1 MKRFYENTLKR
12 LAQLRAL
19 RVVTLLCVL
28 LGVSGS
34 AWGASTVT
42 IYFDNTNTQ
51 WPENSIYLYMGH
63 GSYSRSDWQ
72 MTKVSGNIFKCDNV
86 TYWDDATEIAFAK
99 DQWSKAG
106 EGNSLTNRLP
116 YQGEKNYTT
125 PYGIDKNDGTAYLYV
140 PTLSNGVYT
149 LTQRAVHKGTNLGFW
164 DDEAWNIKVGNAWKE
179 QKGYGAIGNTA
190 IDLGNIAGGTTIG
203 FWTQTWKKKDV
214 ANVCQPRVYVKL
226 TKGNMVIKD
235 YVYYELP
242 RSGDDKEENGSINQL
257 WLSDNVFTLPTE
269 AGNYQMKVYFE
280 MWGNENG
287 TSGCNQLDYKL
298 NNVEGN
304 YIFNFNITASKQTTL
319 YLQPEWG
326 PDDWNKD
333 GAWFAAHIYNSSTQA
348 YVDVRMTPVDGCG
361 TLYSVD
367 APSGYTHVVFRR
379 MNAATQDFCQNW
391 NECTW
396 AKTNDL
402 AIPTDNNVQY
412 TMTSWG
418 SNDNDGINISN
429 GQWGPYTCQEVVE
442 DCNRI
447 EIWARGKGGWTDMN
461 LSVSSGDV
469 QETGKQNHNDI
480 QYKTWT
486 VSASTDIS
494 VSFCAEASYCTN
506 TQVMTP
512 GNRYYCEFA
521 AADWGGT
528 AYTITMTE
536 PLDCA
541 DGSDFVWL
549 SKQASVNK
557 NTKKATL
564 YGYLSLTNCSQVT
577 EYGFYYC
584 QVEDGQS
591 ACRPN
596 KNSTAITIQAE
607 SLLRGEEF
615 DAILQLSDGYTYY
628 YRAYAVINGQVE
640 LSQEIRS
647 ISADPCE
654 PQACCGGT
662 IVYTI
667 DASLEKENSCKLQ
680 FKTLQNALD
689 HLQRTVYNDDVYQYA
704 KLVNGSYNLQQPVE
718 MQVAYYDDDPL
729 TPEVAYQYRGTPGY
743 SGMTAGSV
751 VPNDVNLI
759 ENFNKEGAVNANTLT
774 ITNGSTSLKPWI
786 HHIIIRN
793 SKNIVLDNLCIYS
806 DIDGTKDNAL
816 EIDVNSTDW
825 PSITPAFAAAN
836 ITIQNCVIGSAGF
849 TGVHVSGYDGLVFK
863 GNDIEASF
871 ADQDNREN
879 TLNWGASA
887 KFMACS
893 NIKFIQ
899 NNFRGSQPTLLWIQD
914 SQDALFMN
922 NVFWNTNTFLT
933 EDAAEVT
940 PTAIKLVAQY
950 DGRTINNIGFFY
962 NTFYFEDNET
972 SDASGSYYNFF
983 TQYIALDNNDDV
995 LPTAASFGGNIYFQ
1009 YNNCYSYDTDCPGSN
1024 AFLGKGVGGGGNV
1037 VYSILSKTTNSNN
1050 FCPNNFWSVLD
1061 ADNSDPS
1068 GFDFTEGC
1076 DSKKINVKSQVCETS
1091 ATGPASLKVKGEL
1104 LNKGIK
1110 PDYSKTNIALSED
1123 DELYADRYNTAVRPK
1138 TNEKWTYG
1146 AYQSKGSISTNKIYW
1161 VGVSD
1166 EWDNRN
1172 NWEFEVQDASGK
1184 VTRDRVS
1191 CINDFTDD
1199 LQVVIEETTNVPT
1212 PNGRK
1217 WPKVPASFNA
1227 KERTAASGIPAAEL
1241 VSAGLG
1247 KIATPTQFAG
1257 TIELMY
1263 GAGIKG
1269 VENLVD
1275 ANGNKLYNQA
1285 IVHFDAD
1292 RDMWL
1297 LVGNIVKPYDAK
1309 TGTYRNVKS
1318 GDYYLN
1324 HLPQVYMHK
1333 AKVEGNDVT
1342 WGDTF
1347 ASLEEE
1353 VHSNEVYAINVTKYY
1368 GTQWFPASVY
1378 DRRFGTSYKNT
1389 ADLPHPYTFTG
1400 RFAVEEDKGV
1410 GNTNYVYETTAGKNL
1425 LNNIYPCNLD
1435 AREIERLG
1443 LGTINIY
1450 NYVEGSFE
1458 STSASS
1464 MDGAVYIKAQNG
1476 FVFTPAAGKTLTL
1489 TEAILAEGSTRTRSV
1504 EQVMPTYSLRIDNAN
1519 TTAPGASN
1527 VVVRYDEMLDGTE
1540 ASALNTPKVF
1550 TQNQDTPEAYILFA
1564 GGKLTRLQTGN
1575 MEASLPLGI
1584 SLKKAMNITF
1594 ETVYNEGYAKAI
1606 LLDAKT
1612 GKQYDLLT
1620 RSYTTEVLPEG
1631 ELEGRFFLNVEVK
1644 DADDYIEDSDSGI
1657 TTDVEDSVT
1666 DLADI
1671 NIYTAD
1677 ANAIRVV
1684 TSGAELQTIYVSD
1697 MTGRTQA
1704 YQVSGNYAELQLPVA
1719 QGVYLVQVISDKV
1732 SRTEKVVLK

>member
-34 AWGASTVT
+34 AWAGAGFWGNQVIEVQMKDGSHFELGNDYAQHDLGTLQSAPIIEWVKVKMWKDGSGNLCYDDVKIIINGTTYNRSGNVTEEGDNRIFEMDVYNLTLPSTTSTIQISATAKGNSSGTDGCNETFNTGTYSIKYTIEAGSTCEAVKT
-42 IYFDNTNTQ
+42 IYFKNTVN
-51 WPENSIYLYMGH
+51 WN
-63 GSYSRSDWQ
+63 
-72 MTKVSGNIFKCDNV
+72 KV
-86 TYWDDATEIAFAK
+86 Y
-99 DQWSKAG
+99 
-106 EGNSLTNRLP
+106 
-116 YQGEKNYTT
+116 
-125 PYGIDKNDGTAYLYV
+125 AYLYPSDYWNQDNGVGSKSLKAGPLAMTLVSGSGTNAVYKCDYAEGHSGYIAFTEAEQRDYDYFYDTKAAYRGDLCASSGNMFV
-140 PTLSNGVYT
+140 PSTTSNGT
-149 LTQRAVHKGTNLGFW
+149 
-164 DDEAWNIKVGNAWKE
+164 WN
-179 QKGYGAIGNTA
+179 
-190 IDLGNIAGGTTIG
+190 GGHTTYYSDG
-203 FWTQTWKKKDV
+203 EWQT
-214 ANVCQPRVYVKL
+214 YS
-226 TKGNMVIKD
+226 
-235 YVYYELP
+235 LP
-242 RSGDDKEENGSINQL
+242 Q
-257 WLSDNVFTLPTE
+257 
-269 AGNYQMKVYFE
+269 
-280 MWGNENG
+280 
-287 TSGCNQLDYKL
+287 
-298 NNVEGN
+298 
-304 YIFNFNITASKQTTL
+304 ASKL

-326 PDDWNKD
+326 DDDWNKD
-333 GAWFAAHIYNSSTQA
+333 GAWFAAHIYNNSTQA
-348 YVDVRMTPVDGCG
+348 YVDVRMTPVDGCE

-367 APSGYTHVVFRR
+367 VPSGYTHVVFRR

-418 SNDNDGINISN
+418 NDDGSGINISN
-429 GQWGPYTCQEVVE
+429 GEWGPYTCQEVVE

-469 QETGKQNHNDI
+469 QQTSKQNHNGI
-480 QYKTWT
+480 EYKTWT

-494 VSFCAEASYCTN
+494 VSFCAEETYCTN
-506 TQVMTP
+506 AQVLTP

-564 YGYLSLTNCSQVT
+564 YGYLSLTDCSHIT

-584 QVEDGQS
+584 EVEDGQP
-591 ACRPN
+591 ACRPTAQ
-596 KNSTAITIQAE
+596 STAITVTPSHE
-607 SLLRGEEF
+607 LLRGEEF
-615 DAILQLSDGYTYY
+615 EDELQLVDGKTYY

-689 HLQRTVYNDDVYQYA
+689 HLQRTVYNDDAYQYA

-729 TPEVAYQYRGTPGY
+729 TTEVAYQYRGTPGY

-751 VPNDVNLI
+751 APNDVNLI

-774 ITNGSTSLKPWI
+774 ITNGSTGLKPWI

-825 PSITPAFAAAN
+825 PNVTPAFTNAN
-836 ITIQNCVIGSAGF
+836 ITIQNCIIGSAGF

-871 ADQDNREN
+871 ANQDDRKN

-914 SQDALFMN
+914 SQHALFMN

-933 EDAAEVT
+933 ENVTEVT

-950 DGRTINNIGFFY
+950 DSRTINNIGFFY
-962 NTFYFEDNET
+962 NTFYFEDNKT
-972 SDASGSYYNFF
+972 SNASSSYYNFF
-983 TQYIALDNNDDV
+983 TQYIALDNDQDGS
-995 LPTAASFGGNIYFQ
+995 PTAASFGGDIYFQ

-1024 AFLGKGVGGGGNV
+1024 AFLGKGVGGGGDA
-1037 VYSILSKTTNSNN
+1037 VYSILSETTNSNN

-1104 LNKGIK
+1104 LNLGIK
-1110 PDYSKTNIALSED
+1110 PDYSRTNIALTD
-1123 DELYADRYNTAVRPK
+1123 DELYADRYNVDVRPDGSNLDK
-1138 TNEKWTYG
+1138 KWTYG

-1161 VGVSD
+1161 VGVSED
-1166 EWDNRN
+1166 WDNRN

-1184 VTRDRVS
+1184 VIRDRVS

-1199 LQVVIEETTNVPT
+1199 LQVVIEETTNASV

-1227 KERTAASGIPAAEL
+1227 KERTDASGIPAAEL

-1247 KIATPTQFAG
+1247 TIATPTQFAG

-1342 WGDTF
+1342 WGETF

-1435 AREIERLG
+1435 AKEIEELG
-1443 LGTINIY
+1443 WGTINIY

-1458 STSASS
+1458 STSARS

-1476 FVFTPAAGKTLTL
+1476 FVFTPAADQTLTL
-1489 TEAILAEGSTRTRSV
+1489 TDAILAEGSTRTRSV
-1504 EQVMPTYSLRIDNAN
+1504 DQVMPTYSLRIDNAN

-1657 TTDVEDSVT
+1657 TTDVEESVT

-1671 NIYTAD
+1671 NIYTVD

-1684 TSGAELQTIYVSD
+1684 TSGTELQTIYVSD

>member
-12 LAQLRAL
+12 LALPRAL
-19 RVVTLLCVL
+19 RMVALLCVL

-34 AWGASTVT
+34 AWGKIIVKLQDP
-42 IYFDNTNTQ
+42 YD
-51 WPENSIYLYMGH
+51 
-63 GSYSRSDWQ
+63 SRQSCGWHC
-72 MTKVSGNIFKCDNV
+72 N
-86 TYWDDATEIAFAK
+86 
-99 DQWSKAG
+99 G
-106 EGNSLTNRLP
+106 EG
-116 YQGEKNYTT
+116 
-125 PYGIDKNDGTAYLYV
+125 AYLYAWDANNGDEKLLGDWPGTLV
-140 PTLSNGVYT
+140 QSVDGYYTYEFNSTKKPTHIIWSSKYEYNPNGKEQSQNIAVSDGYT
-149 LTQRAVHKGTNLGFW
+149 YTAVIESHCGDFTVTSEAIPSGGDTGGHKGTNLGFW
-164 DDEAWNIKVGNAWKE
+164 DDEAWNIKVGNTWKE

-203 FWTQTWKKKDV
+203 FWAQTWKKKDV

-226 TKGNMVIKD
+226 TKGETVIKNYD
-235 YVYYELP
+235 HYEVP
-242 RSGDDKEENGSINQL
+242 HSGEDKEDNGSINQL

-287 TSGCNQLDYKL
+287 TSGCNQLSYKL
-298 NNVEGN
+298 NNKEGN
-304 YIFNFNITASKQTTL
+304 YIFNFNITTSKQTTL

-326 PDDWNKD
+326 ADDWNQAD
-333 GAWFAAHIYNSSTQA
+333 AWFAAHIYNNSTQA
-348 YVDVRMTPVDGCG
+348 YVDLRMTPVSGCG

-367 APSGYTHVVFRR
+367 VPSGYTHVVFRR
-379 MNAATQDFCQNW
+379 MNANTQDFCQNW
-391 NECTW
+391 KDCTW

-402 AIPTDNNVQY
+402 PIPTDNNVQY

-418 SNDNDGINISN
+418 NNDGDGINISN
-429 GQWGPYTCQEVVE
+429 GHWEPYTCQEVVE

-461 LSVSSGDV
+461 LSASSGTV
-469 QETGKQNHNDI
+469 TETGKQIYNGNE
-480 QYKTWT
+480 YKTWS
-486 VSASTDIS
+486 VSTSKEIS
-494 VSFCAEASYCTN
+494 VSFCAEAAYCTN
-506 TQVMTP
+506 ASIMTP

-521 AADWGGT
+521 AADWGGK
-528 AYTITMTE
+528 AYTITETV

-549 SKQASVNK
+549 SYQPTVN
-557 NTKKATL
+557 TSKKEATL

-584 QVEDGQS
+584 RVEDGQS

-596 KNSTAITIQAE
+596 KNSTAITVQAA

-628 YRAYAVINGQVE
+628 YRAYAKINGQVE
-640 LSQEIRS
+640 LSKEIRS

-667 DASLEKENSCKLQ
+667 DASLERENYCKLQ
-680 FKTLQNALD
+680 FKTLQNALN
-689 HLQRTVYNDDVYQYA
+689 HLQRTAYNDDAYQYT

-729 TPEVAYQYRGTPGY
+729 TPNVAYLYRGEAGY
-743 SGMTAGSV
+743 DGMTAGSV
-751 VPNDVNLI
+751 QPSDVNLI
-759 ENFNKEGAVNANTLT
+759 ENINKEGANKANTLT
-774 ITNGSTSLKPWI
+774 ITNGVKDRPWV

-806 DIDGTKDNAL
+806 DIDGTIMDNAL
-816 EIDVNSTDW
+816 EIDVNSLDW
-825 PSITPAFAAAN
+825 PNITPAFTDAN
-836 ITIQNCVIGSAGF
+836 ITIQNCVIGSSGF
-849 TGVHVSGYDGLVFK
+849 TGVHVSGYDGIVFK

-871 ADQDNREN
+871 TNQSDRKN

-914 SQDALFMN
+914 SQYALFMN

-933 EDAAEVT
+933 ENANEVT
-940 PTAIKLVAQY
+940 PTGIKLVSQY
-950 DGRTINNIGFFY
+950 ANRTINNIGFFY
-962 NTFYFEDNET
+962 NTFYFEDNGT
-972 SDASGSYYNFF
+972 SDATGSYYNFF
-983 TQYIALDNNDDV
+983 TQYLAYANDSN
-995 LPTAASFGGNIYFQ
+995 PAEANFGSDIYFQ

-1024 AFLGKGVGGGGNV
+1024 AFLGKGVGGGGDA
-1037 VYSILSKTTNSNN
+1037 VYTILSETTTNSN

-1068 GFDFTEGC
+1068 RFDFTKGC
-1076 DSKKINVKSQVCETS
+1076 DVKKINVKSQVCETS

-1104 LNKGIK
+1104 LNLGIK
-1110 PDYSKTNIALSED
+1110 PNYLTTNIALTEE
-1123 DELYADRYNTAVRPK
+1123 ELYSDRYNTAVRPN

-1184 VTRDRVS
+1184 VIRDRVS
-1191 CINDFTDD
+1191 CINDFTED
-1199 LQVVIEETTNVPT
+1199 LQVVIEETTNASV

-1217 WPKVPASFNA
+1217 WPKVPASFNTKA
-1227 KERTAASGIPAAEL
+1227 RTDASGIPAAEL

-1247 KIATPTQFAG
+1247 TVDNPTQFAG

-1269 VENLVD
+1269 VENLVE
-1275 ANGNKLYNQA
+1275 ANGNKLYKQA

-1292 RDMWL
+1292 RSKWL

-1318 GDYYLN
+1318 GDYYLD

-1333 AKVEGNDVT
+1333 AKVEGDDVT
-1342 WGDTF
+1342 WGETF

-1353 VHSNEVYAINVTKYY
+1353 VRSNEVYAINVTKYY

-1378 DRRFGTSYKNT
+1378 DRRYGTSYSKT
-1389 ADLPHPYTFTG
+1389 ADLAHPYTFTG
-1400 RFAVEEDKGV
+1400 RFAVEEDKGA

-1435 AREIERLG
+1435 AKEIERLE

-1450 NYVEGSFE
+1450 NYEAGSFE
-1458 STSASS
+1458 STHASS
-1464 MDGAVYIKAQNG
+1464 VNGAVYIKAQNG
-1476 FVFTPAAGKTLTL
+1476 FVFTPADGKTLTL

-1504 EQVMPTYSLRIDNAN
+1504 EQVMPTYSLRVDNAN

-1527 VVVRYDEMLDGTE
+1527 VVVRYDEMLGAADI
-1540 ASALNTPKVF
+1540 SALNTPKVF
-1550 TQNQDTPEAYILFA
+1550 TQNEDTPEAYILFA

-1575 MEASLPLGI
+1575 MVASLPLGI

-1671 NIYTAD
+1671 NIYTVD